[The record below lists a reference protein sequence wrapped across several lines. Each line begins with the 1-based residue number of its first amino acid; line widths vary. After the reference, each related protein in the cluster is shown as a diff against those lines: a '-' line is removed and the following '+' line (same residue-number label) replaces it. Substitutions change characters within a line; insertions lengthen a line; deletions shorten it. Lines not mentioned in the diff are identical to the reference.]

1 MTLIDEDVLID
12 ALNDAANTF
21 EVSKEAS
28 TRILAEARPSGPPR
42 RPRQV
47 PTFIGQPSRGRTYSV
62 AAVLVMIVAGISI
75 PLFRSEGNPNR
86 LSATGSLGTA
96 HSSQGNVVPK
106 SPSPDT
112 NGTGTVGGIA
122 SSGLKS
128 TTVSG
133 TTFTGGAANTSQ
145 KIESTGTIGL
155 AVNKGQVK
163 SAFSRLSQ
171 FARSDGGFVDST
183 NANAGSGAP
192 GKFVFGTIAVQVPQ
206 RNFAKLV
213 SQAQSVGNTTSVR
226 TSSSDVTA
234 QYVDLEAHVAAL
246 EASRRQYLVIMTK
259 ATTIDGIL
267 AVQSQLDALQ
277 SQIEQLQGQ
286 LNVLSHETTYGALT
300 VMVSEKGHHA
310 PTTSPLSGFAK
321 AWHDSVKGFL
331 AGFEWLVR
339 LAGPAL
345 FAVLALCGAWVFGRY
360 ARRTIRR
367 RRI

>member
-1 MTLIDEDVLID
+1 
-12 ALNDAANTF
+12 
-21 EVSKEAS
+21 
-28 TRILAEARPSGPPR
+28 LAEAQPGEPR
-42 RPRQV
+42 RRSRQV
-47 PTFIGQPSRGRTYSV
+47 PTFISQPSRGRTYLV
-62 AAVLVMIVAGISI
+62 AAALVRIVAGVSI

-86 LSATGSLGTA
+86 ISANGLLGTA

-122 SSGLKS
+122 STGLKS
-128 TTVSG
+128 TTVS
-133 TTFTGGAANTSQ
+133 
-145 KIESTGTIGL
+145 
-155 AVNKGQVK
+155 
-163 SAFSRLSQ
+163 FSRLSQ
-171 FARSDGGFVDST
+171 LARSDGGFVNST
-183 NANAGSGAP
+183 NVNAGSGAP
-192 GKFVFGTIAVQVPQ
+192 GKFAFGTIVVQVPE

-213 SQAQSVGNTTSVR
+213 SQAQSVGNATSVR
-226 TSSSDVTA
+226 TSSNDVTA

-246 EASRRQYLVIMTK
+246 EASRRQYLVIMAK
-259 ATTIDGIL
+259 ASTINGIL

-286 LNVLSHETTYGALT
+286 LNVLNHETTYGALT

-345 FAVLALCGAWVFGRY
+345 FAVLALCGAWVFGWY